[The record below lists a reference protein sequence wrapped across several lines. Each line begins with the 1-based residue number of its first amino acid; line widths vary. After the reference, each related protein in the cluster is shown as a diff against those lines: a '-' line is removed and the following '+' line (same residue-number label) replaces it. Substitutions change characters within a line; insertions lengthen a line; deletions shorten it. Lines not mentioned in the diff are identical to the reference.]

1 MSYGYGRDDGVDAG
15 TSIASIIKPTQQNKQ
30 NNPIN
35 ISQRTDMQAEKEKK
49 RDDDDEQNR
58 NRTWEIEQPESAPPF
73 FSSLSVPVRVPP
85 SSPVSL
91 TLFFSFVFFL
101 FSFHIYIGKGSFN
114 LYFTKMP
121 PQGQNGNFHG
131 HYFSNLV

>member
-58 NRTWEIEQPESAPPF
+58 NRT
-73 FSSLSVPVRVPP
+73 
-85 SSPVSL
+85 
-91 TLFFSFVFFL
+91 
-101 FSFHIYIGKGSFN
+101 
-114 LYFTKMP
+114 
-121 PQGQNGNFHG
+121 
-131 HYFSNLV
+131 